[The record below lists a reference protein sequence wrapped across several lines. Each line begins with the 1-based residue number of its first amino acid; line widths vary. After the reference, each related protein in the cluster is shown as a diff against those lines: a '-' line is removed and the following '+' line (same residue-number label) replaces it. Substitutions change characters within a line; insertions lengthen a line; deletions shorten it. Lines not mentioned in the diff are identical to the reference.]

1 MSDVFK
7 KDESDTTNTKND
19 GVKEAIGTLLGGKK
33 DTTATDSTKA
43 KQGDEVKDAAKSIL
57 GGLLK
62 KKKKDTVN

>member
-1 MSDVFK
+1 M
-7 KDESDTTNTKND
+7 ND
-19 GVKEAIGTLLGGKK
+19 LNGTLLGGKK